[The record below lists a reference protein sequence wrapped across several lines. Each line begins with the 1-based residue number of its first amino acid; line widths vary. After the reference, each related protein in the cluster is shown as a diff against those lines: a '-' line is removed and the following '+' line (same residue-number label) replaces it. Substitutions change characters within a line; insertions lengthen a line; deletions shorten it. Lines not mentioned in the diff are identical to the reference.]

1 VTNTGGFG
9 ILLVLVAGIF
19 QGTFLL
25 PMKYI
30 RKWEWENSWLGFSSS
45 AYLLLPWALAL
56 LTVPHLKSAL
66 SATNSAAISRTFLL
80 GLGWG
85 VGALLMGLGV
95 DYVGLALGFAVV
107 LGLAASVGTMIPLL
121 VLAPEKFHGPGRGVM
136 ILGLVIM
143 LLGISVC
150 SWAGK
155 VKEDHLQGSERKDKT
170 ASQRSYCVGLGLC
183 ILSGILSS
191 CGNLGFAFGSALRVS
206 ALSHG
211 AREQYASNLLW
222 AVLTVPLFL
231 CNATYCFYLLFR
243 RKTLGNFGL
252 PGTTHG
258 YSLVSLMG
266 VLWLGGMVLY
276 GLGADQLGSL
286 GPSLGW
292 SILVS
297 SIVLVANAW
306 GIWTG
311 EWEGSG
317 RKPMRIMIVGLA
329 FLVVAIFTIGYSI
342 P

>member
-1 VTNTGGFG
+1 MTKAGGSG
-9 ILLVLVAGIF
+9 ILLVLLAGIF

-30 RKWEWENSWLGFSSS
+30 RKWDWENSWLGFSSA
-45 AYLLLPWALAL
+45 AYLVFPWALAL
-56 LTVPHLKSAL
+56 LTVPHLRSAL
-66 SATNSAAISRTFLL
+66 SAIDSSAVSRTFLL

-85 VGALLMGLGV
+85 VGALFMGLGV

-107 LGLAASVGTMIPLL
+107 LGLAASVGTLIPLL
-121 VLAPEKFHGPGRGVM
+121 VLTPERFHRPGSGVM

-155 VKEDHLQGSERKDKT
+155 VKESHLPGYERKDKT
-170 ASQRSYCVGLGLC
+170 FSQRSYFVGLGLC

-191 CGNLGFAFGSALRVS
+191 CGNLGFAFGSAIRVS
-206 ALSHG
+206 ALAHG

-222 AVLTVPLFL
+222 AVLSVPLFL
-231 CNATYCFYLLFR
+231 CNTSYCLYLLFR
-243 RKTLGNFGL
+243 RKTFRNFGL
-252 PGTTHG
+252 PGSTH
-258 YSLVSLMG
+258 YYLLVSLMG
-266 VLWLGGMVLY
+266 VFWLGGMVLY

-286 GPSLGW
+286 GASLGW

-297 SIVLVANAW
+297 SVVLVANVW

-311 EWEGSG
+311 EWKGSG
-317 RKPMRIMIVGLA
+317 RKAMQIMIAGLTL
-329 FLVVAIFTIGYSI
+329 LVVAIFTIGYSST
-342 P
+342 